1 MAENTGKTPGAAE
14 HKPNDQLELKKQE
27 ALMFLLDKTR
37 EFMRTDGEINEALK
51 QLLSTIARHA
61 EKDPRILFSGGDV
74 EELFTE
80 FMKTRPGG
88 GSAGIT
94 GHDIVG
100 GGLLADLADFIK
112 QVGDFIKDE
121 KKFFLAILLLIF
133 CDNACDCICKFINK
147 D

>member
-1 MAENTGKTPGAAE
+1 MAENTGRTPGAAE

-27 ALMFLLDKTR
+27 ALMFLLEKTR
-37 EFMRTDGEINEALK
+37 DFMSVDGEINGALK
-51 QLLSTIARHA
+51 QLLSAIARHV
-61 EKDPRILFSGGDV
+61 EKDPRILFSGGNA
-74 EELFTE
+74 EELFAE
-80 FMKTRPGG
+80 FMKARPEDGT
-88 GSAGIT
+88 AGIT

-100 GGLLADLADFIK
+100 GGPLADLADFIK